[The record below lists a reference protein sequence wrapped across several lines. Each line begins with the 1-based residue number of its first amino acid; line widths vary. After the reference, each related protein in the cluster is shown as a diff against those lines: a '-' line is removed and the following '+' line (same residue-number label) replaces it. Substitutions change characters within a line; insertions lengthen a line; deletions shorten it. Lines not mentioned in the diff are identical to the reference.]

1 MHKEVILNFIN
12 GAKKRSTVTTKV
24 LFALLGSLFLASCV
38 TVPPERRPPSPGL
51 ERFDM
56 YQGQMFSMKSG
67 TELRFEIG
75 GPYGWENEILARA
88 RNPIS
93 GENFSGRLMLLEK
106 GSASTSVITNAWGA
120 KTGEIQTSS
129 GAGNKIAKG
138 IIKGD
143 KGTII
148 SLTIETQMISKKR
161 PGGGAP
167 FYYRGFG
174 EGKDNNDSRYT
185 VQFSGNWLLY
195 WYKNG
200 DDLLKSTGLDLK
212 PKD

>member
-1 MHKEVILNFIN
+1 MNCSIHKNDGSIVKTHNIL
-12 GAKKRSTVTTKV
+12 
-24 LFALLGSLFLASCV
+24 ALLAAIFLASCA
-38 TVPPERRPPSPGL
+38 TVPPEYRPPAPGL

-56 YQGQMFSMKSG
+56 YQGQMFSMKNG

-88 RNPIS
+88 RNPFS

-106 GSASTSVITNAWGA
+106 GSTSTSVVTNAWGA

-129 GAGNKIAKG
+129 GADNRIAKG

-143 KGTII
+143 KGTIV
-148 SLTIETQMISKKR
+148 SLIIETQRIYKNR

-174 EGKDNNDSRYT
+174 EGKDNNDNPYT
-185 VQFSGNWLLY
+185 IQFSGNFLLY

-200 DDLLKSTGLDLK
+200 DELLKSTSLDLK
-212 PKD
+212 PND